1 MQAGLENSCLAFLA
15 ITANPQPLERVCSI
29 LKGSMKTYFPVL
41 LLTVFVML
49 FQSCA
54 LKTNHP
60 HSSQPFSIHLE
71 NTIVR
76 IQDSTT
82 IILNMADPNDSSL
95 VINWSTNSGTIK
107 AQGAHARYI
116 APDTKGWAIINAE
129 ISDNTHK
136 TYKNSIKIMIYK
148 QLVILKAD
156 DVIFDETAIIPT
168 RWKHLSIISR
178 TKT

>member
-1 MQAGLENSCLAFLA
+1 
-15 ITANPQPLERVCSI
+15 
-29 LKGSMKTYFPVL
+29 
-41 LLTVFVML
+41 
-49 FQSCA
+49 
-54 LKTNHP
+54 
-60 HSSQPFSIHLE
+60 
-71 NTIVR
+71 
-76 IQDSTT
+76 
-82 IILNMADPNDSSL
+82 MADPNDSSL

-168 RWKHLSIISR
+168 RWKTFINYIAHKNIKASLGIIGNSLE
-178 TKT
+178 KGNAAYYAF